1 MSTTSENP
9 KANNSVDLKDIINTY
24 TAHWK
29 WFVLCVIIAL
39 ALAFLYLRYATP
51 KYAVQTQIQILE
63 DKSSGSELDVFQDI
77 AILGGGK
84 NKVEDELQIVNSR
97 SNFIEVVREL
107 NLNTK
112 IMVQGNIIES
122 ELYTNPPVNLNFI
135 SEDSIVNKSNFEF
148 FITISSS
155 TTFGYTEEEDQPV
168 KIFAFGKN
176 IPTPIGD
183 IVITPNVQNFES
195 YQDKKL
201 RVSVSP

>member
-1 MSTTSENP
+1 MTTTP
-9 KANNSVDLKDIINTY
+9 KTQTVNSSIDYKEIISRY

-29 WFVLCVIIAL
+29 WFVLCAIL
-39 ALAFLYLRYATP
+39 ALGMAYLYIRYSTP

-97 SNFIEVVREL
+97 SNLIQVVRDL

-112 IMVQGNIIES
+112 IMVQGNIIET

-135 SEDSIVNKSNFEF
+135 SADSIVNKSNFAGNSGVCLL
-148 FITISSS
+148 IIIYS
-155 TTFGYTEEEDQPV
+155 
-168 KIFAFGKN
+168 
-176 IPTPIGD
+176 
-183 IVITPNVQNFES
+183 IVILFFYINLF
-195 YQDKKL
+195 KL
-201 RVSVSP
+201 WEMI